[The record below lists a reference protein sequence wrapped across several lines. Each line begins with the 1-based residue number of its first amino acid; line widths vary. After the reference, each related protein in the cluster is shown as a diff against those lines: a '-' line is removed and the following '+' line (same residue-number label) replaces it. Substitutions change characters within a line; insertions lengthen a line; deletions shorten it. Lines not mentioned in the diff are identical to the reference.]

1 MECLL
6 DNTFSGLLLL
16 VLAFPFFVVNCQII
30 TKGQGA
36 YKEGRGQRYPHSFQL
51 LCKQQFFLFIAGQDG
66 SPGGCPERQ
75 RPNNGDH
82 NEKNDQKPQVSEV
95 HFSG

>member
-1 MECLL
+1 MPVIHHFFRLIVTC
-6 DNTFSGLLLL
+6 SC
-16 VLAFPFFVVNCQII
+16 FPFLCGELSDNH
-30 TKGQGA
+30 KGPRA

-51 LCKQQFFLFIAGQDG
+51 LCKQQFFLFIGGRDG

-75 RPNNGDH
+75 RPNHGDH
-82 NEKNDQKPQVSEV
+82 NEKNDQKPQVSEM